1 MLGLES
7 EVFTALYFEKV
18 EGHHYLFEG
27 FVYFLNIVITKK
39 KIHLLGFMF
48 RWVLDQKAKVISWN
62 LGRFVSFISMSVFI
76 SSSET
81 EHIRK

>member
-1 MLGLES
+1 MLKFFLTISVALIEDIITVCESCLMLGLES

-27 FVYFLNIVITKK
+27 FLYFLNIVITKK

-48 RWVLDQKAKVISWN
+48 R
-62 LGRFVSFISMSVFI
+62 
-76 SSSET
+76 
-81 EHIRK
+81 